1 MKNIARGNFSAL
13 VSVDVAIFIVDV
25 CDRLFTGYLCAG
37 SRRVFGT
44 VLEKSVCFLLDISGS
59 MAPNLSEL
67 KRELASLIWEQ
78 LHKQR
83 VR

>member
-1 MKNIARGNFSAL
+1 MC
-13 VSVDVAIFIVDV
+13 V
-25 CDRLFTGYLCAG
+25 DRLIVGCLCAG

-44 VLEKSVCFLLDISGS
+44 VLERSVCFLLDISGS

-78 LHKQR
+78 LHKQG